1 MNRYLYT
8 SIIIIVLILVV
19 VLYENGSYINENGS
33 SYIDETGNE
42 IWTPNQLRGM
52 YVEGV
57 VYDRYTKI
65 YNGVIQTAIEGKT
78 NFNFTIMCIR
88 PRRPGNCDNYDGY
101 KEWLK
106 AYGSDTN
113 SNIQPELVKTRVIE
127 KIQSAFPGSN
137 ITKDYKNCC
146 DQYRINW

>member
-1 MNRYLYT
+1 MNRYLCT

-19 VLYENGSYINENGS
+19 VLYENGSYIDENGN
-33 SYIDETGNE
+33 YIDENGNE
-42 IWTPNQLRGM
+42 ILTPNQLRGM

-127 KIQSAFPGSN
+127 KYNQHFQEAILRRVIQTVATY
-137 ITKDYKNCC
+137 IE
-146 DQYRINW
+146 